1 MADIAPKL
9 ISLSAE
15 QLTALHDRIHKSEA
29 SPATIEVHH
38 TVLNEMARRK
48 MERPVDEW
56 DKFEILVDSIN
67 DVDLTSLGSSL
78 PAEMVD
84 DVIKSAGT
92 NIGNVQTFLTSNGY
106 EMRIEP
112 VESDPMEKM
121 IREEDGKFTVYD
133 STGTRKFGTYP
144 SKKKAEERLAQ
155 IERFSKADN
164 TPPKAVRD
172 AARRAL
178 DWIADGKAGSGFTS
192 VGRRRASQLASGE
205 NISLDTLKRM
215 KSFFSRHEVD
225 KNAVGFSQGEK
236 GFPSAGRVAWDAWGG
251 DAGFAWAESMVARA
265 EKEEV
270 AKHNQGQH
278 DQKTHGSWADD
289 IAQAMLD
296 GKHPHV
302 EAENVSA
309 FLMGAAKRTDHPD
322 LTELSVDGT
331 LLFGDEGMGI
341 ARKDMPQ
348 IPGKER
354 ARFLSEIEKSEGVTA
369 TAEEVDPTKLKP
381 IQKEISSSR
390 SGAIYNKFREEGGIP
405 QDERI
410 LISSDGFVIDG
421 HHTWGA
427 SVGFAFDNPGT
438 KLPVYRLSVTA
449 EEALSVSRDWATKN
463 GFEGQAIDAPAKK
476 SLIWQPLEKHGT
488 HDQATHGSWANNSVS
503 TGLAEDVAPKSSR
516 SPEAVALATSLRERA
531 LAVEPTVTNLVK
543 SLVAQSGGELIGL
556 EQRVKSTDSL
566 ARKIDA
572 DAEKEFGGDKEK
584 ASASVS
590 DTLRYTMA
598 VGEENYT
605 QGLESTVNALEAT
618 GWQLRVKNF
627 WQSGDPYDGTN
638 IKATKDGVTVELQV
652 HTPKSHS
659 VKEKELHNEYQVYR
673 EAKDDSVRR
682 SSWDK
687 MVDIAKAIP
696 RPSNTAKLLTIGTL
710 VVQQFETAQQAGL
723 LKSTGVDKLWFMRGG
738 VAVCVI
744 S

>member
-1 MADIAPKL
+1 
-9 ISLSAE
+9 
-15 QLTALHDRIHKSEA
+15 
-29 SPATIEVHH
+29 
-38 TVLNEMARRK
+38 
-48 MERPVDEW
+48 
-56 DKFEILVDSIN
+56 
-67 DVDLTSLGSSL
+67 
-78 PAEMVD
+78 
-84 DVIKSAGT
+84 
-92 NIGNVQTFLTSNGY
+92 
-106 EMRIEP
+106 
-112 VESDPMEKM
+112 
-121 IREEDGKFTVYD
+121 
-133 STGTRKFGTYP
+133 
-144 SKKKAEERLAQ
+144 
-155 IERFSKADN
+155 
-164 TPPKAVRD
+164 
-172 AARRAL
+172 
-178 DWIADGKAGSGFTS
+178 
-192 VGRRRASQLASGE
+192 
-205 NISLDTLKRM
+205 
-215 KSFFSRHEVD
+215 
-225 KNAVGFSQGEK
+225 
-236 GFPSAGRVAWDAWGG
+236 
-251 DAGFAWAESMVARA
+251 
-265 EKEEV
+265 
-270 AKHNQGQH
+270 
-278 DQKTHGSWADD
+278 
-289 IAQAMLD
+289 
-296 GKHPHV
+296 
-302 EAENVSA
+302 
-309 FLMGAAKRTDHPD
+309 
-322 LTELSVDGT
+322 
-331 LLFGDEGMGI
+331 
-341 ARKDMPQ
+341 
-348 IPGKER
+348 
-354 ARFLSEIEKSEGVTA
+354 VTA
-369 TAEEVDPTKLKP
+369 TSEEVDPTKLKP

-543 SLVAQSGGELIGL
+543 GLVAQSGGELIGL

-566 ARKIDA
+566 ARKIDL

-590 DTLRYTMA
+590 DSLRYTMA

-605 QGLESTVNALEAT
+605 EGLASTVNALEAT

-652 HTPKSHS
+652 HTQKSYS

-687 MVDIAKAIP
+687 MVSIAKAIP
-696 RPSNTAKLLTIGTL
+696 RPANTAKLLTIGTL

>member
-48 MERPVDEW
+48 MERPSDEW
-56 DKFEILVDSIN
+56 DSYEILVDSIN

-78 PAEMVD
+78 PAEMVE

-112 VESDPMEKM
+112 VEADPFEKM

-133 STGTRKFGTYP
+133 STGKRKFGTYP
-144 SKKKAEERLAQ
+144 SKEKAQERLDQ
-155 IERFSKADN
+155 MHRFSKADN

-236 GFPSAGRVAWDAWGG
+236 GYPSAGRVAWDAWGG

-265 EKEEV
+265 EKEEEV

-410 LISSDGFVIDG
+410 LISSDGFVVDG

-449 EEALSVSRDWATKN
+449 EEALSVSRDWATAN

-476 SLIWQPLEKHGT
+476 NLSWEPIIKHGT
-488 HDQATHGSWANNSVS
+488 HDQKTHGAWANGMVADVEPEAGRSDEAVRLAKGIRDKAVAAEPAITKLIEGVAKQS
-503 TGLAEDVAPKSSR
+503 GAKLEGLANR
-516 SPEAVALATSLRERA
+516 
-531 LAVEPTVTNLVK
+531 
-543 SLVAQSGGELIGL
+543 I
-556 EQRVKSTDSL
+556 KSTDSL

-572 DAEKEFGGDKEK
+572 DAEAGYAGDRKK
-584 ASASVS
+584 AAEEISDANRYTISVNDGDYA
-590 DTLRYTMA
+590 DTLK
-598 VGEENYT
+598 
-605 QGLESTVNALEAT
+605 STVTALEET
-618 GWQLRVKNF
+618 GWQVRVKNF
-627 WQSGDPYDGTN
+627 WQSGDPYDGVN
-638 IKATKDGVTVELQV
+638 IKATRDGVKVEVQV
-652 HTPKSHS
+652 HTPKSFKT
-659 VKEKELHNEYQVYR
+659 KEKELHDVYEEYRVS
-673 EAKDDSVRR
+673 KDDTFRR
-682 SSWDK
+682 SAWDR
-687 MVDIAKAIP
+687 MVGIAQRVP
-696 RPSNTAKLLTIGTL
+696 RPANYATVLGVGTL
-710 VVQQFETAQQAGL
+710 IIQQFETAQQAGL
-723 LKSTGVDKLWFMRGG
+723 LKSTGVGKLSLERG
-738 VAVCVI
+738 V
-744 S
+744 